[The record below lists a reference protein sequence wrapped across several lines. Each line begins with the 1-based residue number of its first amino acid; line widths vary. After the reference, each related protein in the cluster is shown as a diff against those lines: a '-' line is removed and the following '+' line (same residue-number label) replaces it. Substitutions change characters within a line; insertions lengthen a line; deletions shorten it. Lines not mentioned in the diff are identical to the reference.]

1 MAFKIHNMFKG
12 EVKRVAKTKKQHLF
26 FKKLGFTHKKNA

>member
-1 MAFKIHNMFKG
+1 MFKG

-26 FKKLGFTHKKNA
+26 FKKLGFTHKKN